1 MLSMVPS
8 YAMLADLRISF
19 FSRSVTVPYS
29 ADSALLVKINE
40 VWINGFLSESRKMS
54 SVLGIV
60 GHRSRV
66 RALYKAILRLHKG
79 MPPELKEIGDKYV
92 KEEFKR
98 HKDAEAPFVVVFMKE
113 WAVGH

>member
-1 MLSMVPS
+1 M
-8 YAMLADLRISF
+8 
-19 FSRSVTVPYS
+19 
-29 ADSALLVKINE
+29 
-40 VWINGFLSESRKMS
+40 SEFGKMAG
-54 SVLGIV
+54 VFGP
-60 GHRSRV
+60 GHSSRV

-113 WAVGH
+113 WAVCVEQSRVVFLISPNIII

>member
-1 MLSMVPS
+1 
-8 YAMLADLRISF
+8 
-19 FSRSVTVPYS
+19 
-29 ADSALLVKINE
+29 
-40 VWINGFLSESRKMS
+40 MS

-79 MPPELKEIGDKYV
+79 MPPELKELGDKYV

-113 WAVGH
+113 WAVGRSRFFHPHIFSLIVRLLHNLKHKGRR